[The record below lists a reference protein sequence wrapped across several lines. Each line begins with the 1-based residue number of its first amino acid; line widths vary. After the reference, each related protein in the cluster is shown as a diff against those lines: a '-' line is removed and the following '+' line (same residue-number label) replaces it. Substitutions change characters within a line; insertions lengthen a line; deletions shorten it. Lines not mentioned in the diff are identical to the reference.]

1 MDISNINKFHKD
13 NMDYNLEED
22 YFTCYAQQKLF
33 YQKTD
38 IRWNDKKQDY
48 DIQRVYS
55 NKKAC
60 KSCKYAKEC
69 CDNKY
74 RVVKFSGGIL
84 ALNMLAKFD
93 DYSNVLEYVK
103 KFSTVEAPNG
113 TLRLFYH
120 INEFQ
125 TTGKVKIQNRIN
137 ICGGSYNLKR
147 IYNQFLKMDG
157 IDERNILEVTK
168 KFCEYTNGVMFIWQ
182 NTSLPLFDKVLKLPY
197 ICESSMIDDSISQ
210 SVAES
215 QTVLVD
221 LKT

>member
-1 MDISNINKFHKD
+1 M
-13 NMDYNLEED
+13 
-22 YFTCYAQQKLF
+22 
-33 YQKTD
+33 
-38 IRWNDKKQDY
+38 
-48 DIQRVYS
+48 YS

-215 QTVLVD
+215 QTVFVD

>member
-1 MDISNINKFHKD
+1 M
-13 NMDYNLEED
+13 
-22 YFTCYAQQKLF
+22 
-33 YQKTD
+33 
-38 IRWNDKKQDY
+38 
-48 DIQRVYS
+48 YS

-215 QTVLVD
+215 QTVFVD
-221 LKT
+221 LKTK